1 MKMRIVQRVIAALIC
16 SAIVFVLSGCMGP
29 IKETDVRNMPD
40 EVSAVISIGD
50 SQQKV
55 RSILDTPLIDARS
68 LGVEVYRLTGR
79 DIDVPW
85 VPLPLPIPIPGTKAI
100 AFTLVAYDEH
110 GLVKEIAA
118 DVWDRFDSDFF
129 YITAGGYSVLN
140 VLDAGYWNKPL
151 GTLLGPALSY
161 EEFVGQVPREGKCA
175 LILLNGICPMDI
187 VTLDKSRIAELS
199 YHGEYSR
206 IPYPDRTLPATDGMY
221 CSNQDWPTQTNY
233 FFGTFI
239 RRDINPG
246 SHRLNIRQRW
256 YSTDFE
262 TAFECKSGETVY
274 AVLSASTVYG
284 DFWKPNAL
292 EGEISISKRPTEKI
306 IKMGALPKHTRL
318 YLPNV
323 FSPIIWHQG
332 TWYLPTATVTEG
344 NQ

>member
-1 MKMRIVQRVIAALIC
+1 MKLRIVQRVIAALIC

-175 LILLNGICPMDI
+175 LILLNGNCPMEI

-199 YHGEYSR
+199 YHGE
-206 IPYPDRTLPATDGMY
+206 
-221 CSNQDWPTQTNY
+221 QTNY

-256 YSTDFE
+256 YSTDLE
-262 TAFECKSGETVY
+262 TAFECESGETVY
-274 AVLSASTVYG
+274 AALSLSTVYVDFCVYV
-284 DFWKPNAL
+284 DFWKGNAL